1 MITDIRT
8 VIWKEW
14 KEYLLQY
21 GSLRKA
27 ILNILILV
35 GLLGIFLPLQTGRAW
50 LESWVPLYWIWL
62 PILLVISVTTD
73 SIAGER
79 ERHTLET
86 LLASRL
92 PDQAILFGKIVAAVI
107 YGCGLLFVGLLLGWL
122 TVNIA
127 HWDGRLSFY
136 RAPVFLSIILVS
148 LLGSLLVAALG
159 TLVSIRAATVRQAYQ
174 TLTIPLVIIA
184 LLPSLAILVL
194 PADLQTRLFTAL
206 FKGDASGTIALV
218 GALVLVL
225 ADSILLGLAMARF
238 RRARLILS

>member
-27 ILNILILV
+27 ILNLLMLV

-50 LESWVPLYWIWL
+50 LESWVPLYWIWI
-62 PILLVISVTTD
+62 PILLVITVTAD

-92 PDQAILFGKIVAAVI
+92 PDRAILFGKIVAAVL
-107 YGCGLLFVGLLLGWL
+107 YGCGLLLLGLLLGWL
-122 TVNIA
+122 TVNIVY
-127 HWDGRLSFY
+127 WDGRLSFY

-148 LLGSLLVAALG
+148 LLGTLLVAMLG
-159 TLVSIRAATVRQAYQ
+159 ALVSIRAATVRQAYQ
-174 TLTIPLVIIA
+174 TLVIPLMLIA
-184 LLPSLAILVL
+184 LLPSAVLLL

-206 FKGDASGTIALV
+206 FKGDVSGAIALV
-218 GALVLVL
+218 GALILAL
-225 ADSILLGLAMARF
+225 ADAVLLGMVMARF
-238 RRARLILS
+238 RRTRLVLL